1 MGVNCKSVGKFK
13 SMMKKM
19 ENQVEEKKRLAQGK
33 RGQGK
38 GKG

>member
-33 RGQGK
+33 RVQEK
-38 GKG
+38 GKR